1 MGGSQGGVAPLS
13 IIFQCKYRMNLRIKI
28 PTNDITDYIAV
39 ICNGIE
45 TGQNV
50 EAMQKFNEGLK
61 KKDFIDECYK
71 MDFYILNYAVEMNNS
86 VILYFFL
93 QNNHLRTY
101 IDTKDDSGK
110 TPLKYAILNK
120 NRTIVKMLLRN
131 NAKLTY
137 NSMQELEDMNIW

>member
-1 MGGSQGGVAPLS
+1 
-13 IIFQCKYRMNLRIKI
+13 MNLRIKI
-28 PTNDITDYIAV
+28 PTNDITDYIAL

-50 EAMQKFNEGLK
+50 EVMQKFNEGLK

-101 IDTKDDSGK
+101 IDTKDDKGK
-110 TPLKYAILNK
+110 TPLKYAIHNK

-131 NAKLTY
+131 NAKLSY